1 MDRKKKLMAIA
12 ALALVL
18 LIALV
23 YFVVAPQV
31 KAYQQSCA
39 RARDLQAKV
48 NSARIT
54 ANSLRASLAAFNQTK
69 SDFDNVGKFFDTEMR
84 DGSDVVLL
92 GLKSAATDVT
102 ITSIT
107 PGDITEKPNY
117 LELPLNITA
126 SGNYLNVVA
135 FFTDL
140 ERLPNLTDIRMFKIL
155 AAPTVDDASNVT
167 ITMSLIIFSGKTP
180 QERLNL
186 EEIKNWA
193 TGRSNIF
200 EPADGGLTMMTLPPP
215 PDTLPQ
221 PLNAASLKTNLFQVV
236 TGTSNEEQL
245 SRPKHR
251 SKPVRSH
258 PLKTAALK
266 K

>member
-1 MDRKKKLMAIA
+1 
-12 ALALVL
+12 
-18 LIALV
+18 
-23 YFVVAPQV
+23 
-31 KAYQQSCA
+31 
-39 RARDLQAKV
+39 
-48 NSARIT
+48 
-54 ANSLRASLAAFNQTK
+54 
-69 SDFDNVGKFFDTEMR
+69 
-84 DGSDVVLL
+84 VVLL

-107 PGDITEKPNY
+107 PGDIVEKPNY

-155 AAPTVDDASNVT
+155 AAPTVDDDSNVT
-167 ITMSLIIFSGKTP
+167 IAMSLIIFSGKTP

-200 EPADGGLTMMTLPPP
+200 EPGSGGLTIPAPSPPG
-215 PDTLPQ
+215 TLPQ
-221 PLNAASLKTNLFQVV
+221 PLNAASLKASPFQTVIGV
-236 TGTSNEEQL
+236 SHSRKQVN
-245 SRPKHR
+245 RPKRKR
-251 SKPVRSH
+251 SKHFTSKPS
-258 PLKTAALK
+258 KTLALQK
-266 K
+266 